1 MFINGLMWVYM
12 ICMKVPKAKLKVP
25 SQHKQLK
32 TFKNQ
37 IKDTLHMKMI
47 IQYIQKKL
55 AFIKFHILCN
65 IRIIIYCKEH
75 EPLHLSLSP
84 KTTIATVKQLIAS
97 KWKICVSTQQLHKQ
111 NGQKLHDNSTLTGLG
126 VLDGDTFTLTVL

>member
-1 MFINGLMWVYM
+1 M

-65 IRIIIYCKEH
+65 IRIIISCKEH
-75 EPLHLSLSP
+75 GSIHLSLSP

-97 KWKICVSTQQLHKQ
+97 KWKVCITQQHILKK
-111 NGQKLHDNSTLTGLG
+111 NGQEPHDHSTLNDIGA
-126 VLDGDTFTLTVL
+126 VDGDTFTLTVL